1 MMRAG
6 PYNLWRMTSP
16 PYSTPVFL
24 WWQML
29 RHHPVLECV
38 AQARAANFEQQHVE
52 AQGRIWGETT
62 WVLTLISLH
71 NDWFG

>member
-1 MMRAG
+1 
-6 PYNLWRMTSP
+6 
-16 PYSTPVFL
+16 
-24 WWQML
+24 ML
-29 RHHPVLECV
+29 RHRPVLECV
-38 AQARAANFEQQHVE
+38 AQARATNFEQQHVE